1 MHCENCGCK
10 VYNGHC
16 VNCHEE
22 RYIYE
27 QSQSNDE
34 PTSFSKD
41 FLNKV
46 CEQDKEAKE
55 IMKKERANQFILAQ
69 KNKEKMMELCKE
81 RKWGLAVDVLF
92 MFG

>member
-1 MHCENCGCK
+1 MYCENCGCK

-34 PTSFSKD
+34 PTSFSNE
-41 FLNKV
+41 FLDKV
-46 CEQDKEAKE
+46 REQDKKARE
-55 IMKKERANQFILAQ
+55 IRKKEKAKQIL
-69 KNKEKMMELCKE
+69 
-81 RKWGLAVDVLF
+81 VDT
-92 MFG
+92 